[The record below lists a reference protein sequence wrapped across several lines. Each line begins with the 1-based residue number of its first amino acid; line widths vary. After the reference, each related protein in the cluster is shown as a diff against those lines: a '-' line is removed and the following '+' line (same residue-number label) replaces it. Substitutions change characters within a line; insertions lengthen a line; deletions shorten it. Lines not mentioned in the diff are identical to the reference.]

1 MKQRLKSRMIYFCD
15 QQIIILL
22 IRISAKSIMPRKI
35 ILVGLLYICTAI
47 TISAQNINSKIEKR
61 IDNLLMQMTFE
72 EKIGQMNQLH
82 IEDTQRVKNEIRK
95 GHVGSVM
102 SVVDPII
109 VNELQRIAVE
119 ESRLHIPLLIARD
132 VIHGYKT
139 IFPIPL
145 GQAASFNPQIVKEG
159 AKVAASE
166 ASAAGIR
173 WTFAPMIDI
182 THDPRWGRIAE
193 SFGEDP
199 LLVSTM
205 GVAMIQG
212 FQGESLTNPASIA
225 ACAKHFAGYGATEG
239 GRDYNST
246 FIPERQYR
254 NLYLRPFEK
263 AVETGVATL
272 MTSFNDNDGVPS
284 SGNTFLLKEILR
296 NEWKFNGFVVSD
308 WASISE
314 MVKHG
319 FCSDEKEAAM
329 KAANAGLDMEMVSE
343 TYMNYLPQLIA
354 EKKVTLKAI
363 DDAVRNILRLK
374 FRMGLFEN
382 PYCKD
387 LREKTF
393 YNPQHLEAA
402 KKAAIQSAVL
412 LKNENKTLPIG
423 NHVKTILIVGPLADA
438 PHEQLG
444 TWVFDAED
452 SHSQTP
458 LNAIKQLCGD
468 KVQIIYKPVLRF
480 SRDSSNN
487 QIHEAV
493 QLASQA
499 DIILAF
505 VGEEAILSGEAHCLT
520 NLNLQGAQ
528 SALIDAMAQTGKPLI
543 TVIMAG
549 RPLTIEHEINK
560 SNALL
565 YAWHPGTMGGPAIAD
580 LLFGNEV
587 PSGKL
592 PVTFPK
598 SVGQIPLY
606 YNHNNT
612 GRPANGNELH
622 INQIPVGA
630 DQTSLGNTSFYLD
643 MGEKPLFPFG
653 FGLSYT
659 TFKYSNLQVSTH
671 DIKSYDSLFVSFDL
685 ENNGNFEAVEV
696 VQFYVQDV
704 AASITRPVKEL
715 MQFQRINLKPAE
727 KKHIIFKLTAA
738 NLSFWNIDMKK
749 VVEPGKFNLWVG
761 GSSIGDLSSYFTV
774 TL

>member
-1 MKQRLKSRMIYFCD
+1 MKIK
-15 QQIIILL
+15 IILL
-22 IRISAKSIMPRKI
+22 
-35 ILVGLLYICTAI
+35 GLFFCTVV
-47 TISAQNINSKIEKR
+47 TINSQTTDPKIEKR
-61 IDNLLMQMTFE
+61 IDKLLKQMTLD

-82 IEDTQRVKNEIRK
+82 IENTQRVKSEIRK

-145 GQAASFNPQIVKEG
+145 GQAASFNPNIVEAG
-159 AKVAASE
+159 ARIAAVE

-199 LLVSTM
+199 LLVSSM
-205 GVAMIQG
+205 GAAMIRG
-212 FQGESLTNPASIA
+212 FQGESLDNPASIA

-246 FIPERQYR
+246 FIPERLYR

-263 AVETGVATL
+263 AVETKVATL

-284 SGNTFLLKEILR
+284 SGNSFLLKQVLR
-296 NEWKFNGFVVSD
+296 KEWKFDGFVVSD
-308 WASISE
+308 WASVSE

-319 FCSDEKEAAM
+319 FCTDEKEAAM
-329 KAANAGLDMEMVSE
+329 KATNAGLDMEMVSE
-343 TYMNYLPQLIA
+343 TYMNYLPQLIT
-354 EKKVTLKAI
+354 ENKVSIKVI

-374 FRMGLFEN
+374 FKMGLFDN

-387 LREKTF
+387 LREKVF
-393 YNPQHLEAA
+393 YNPQHLETAKEAA
-402 KKAAIQSAVL
+402 VQSAVL
-412 LKNENKTLPIG
+412 LKNENETLPVDKR
-423 NHVKTILIVGPLADA
+423 VKTILIVGPLANA

-444 TWVFDAED
+444 TWVFDGED
-452 SHSQTP
+452 SHTQTP

-468 KVQIIYKPVLRF
+468 NVKILYEPVLKF
-480 SRDSSNN
+480 SRDTSST
-487 QIHEAV
+487 
-493 QLASQA
+493 QLLKVVPLALQA
-499 DIILAF
+499 DMIIAF

-528 SALIDAMAQTGKPLI
+528 SDLIDVLSQTGKPLV

-580 LLFGNEV
+580 LLFGKEV

-598 SVGQIPLY
+598 SVGQIPFY

-612 GRPANGNELH
+612 GRPASGNELT

-643 MGEKPLFPFG
+643 AGEKPLFPFG
-653 FGLSYT
+653 FGLSYSK
-659 TFKYSNLQVSTH
+659 FKYSNLQLSTH
-671 DIKSYDSLFVSFDL
+671 EINSNDTLIVSFDL
-685 ENNGNFEAVEV
+685 ENNGKFEAVEV
-696 VQFYVQDV
+696 AQLYIQDI
-704 AASITRPVKEL
+704 AASVTRPVKEL
-715 MQFQRINLKPAE
+715 VEFQRIHLKPAE
-727 KKHIIFKLTAA
+727 KKTVTFKLPAA

-749 VVEPGKFNLWVG
+749 IVEPGKFNLWVG
-761 GSSIGDLSSYFTV
+761 GNSMGNLNTDFTY

>member
-1 MKQRLKSRMIYFCD
+1 MK
-15 QQIIILL
+15 
-22 IRISAKSIMPRKI
+22 RKI
-35 ILVGLLYICTAI
+35 ILLGLFFCTVV
-47 TISAQNINSKIEKR
+47 TINSQTTDPKIEKR
-61 IDNLLMQMTFE
+61 IDKLLKQMTLD

-82 IEDTQRVKNEIRK
+82 IENTQRVKSEIRK

-145 GQAASFNPQIVKEG
+145 GQAASFNPNIVEAG
-159 AKVAASE
+159 ARIAAVE

-199 LLVSTM
+199 LLVSSM
-205 GVAMIQG
+205 GAAMIRG
-212 FQGESLTNPASIA
+212 FQGKSLDSPTSIA

-246 FIPERQYR
+246 FIPERLYR

-284 SGNTFLLKEILR
+284 SGNSFLLKQVLR
-296 NEWKFNGFVVSD
+296 KEWKFDGFVVSD
-308 WASISE
+308 WASVSE

-319 FCSDEKEAAM
+319 FCTDEKEAAM
-329 KAANAGLDMEMVSE
+329 KATNAGLDMEMVSE
-343 TYMNYLPQLIA
+343 TYMNYLPQLIT
-354 EKKVTLKAI
+354 EKKVSIKVI

-374 FRMGLFEN
+374 FKMGLFDN

-387 LREKTF
+387 LREEVF
-393 YNPQHLEAA
+393 YNPQHLETAKEAA
-402 KKAAIQSAVL
+402 VQSAVL
-412 LKNENKTLPIG
+412 LKNENETLPVDKR
-423 NHVKTILIVGPLADA
+423 VKTILIVGPLANA

-444 TWVFDAED
+444 TWVFDGED
-452 SHSQTP
+452 SHTQTP

-468 KVQIIYKPVLRF
+468 NVKILYEPVLKF
-480 SRDSSNN
+480 SRDTSST
-487 QIHEAV
+487 
-493 QLASQA
+493 QLLKVVPLALQA
-499 DIILAF
+499 DMIIAF

-528 SALIDAMAQTGKPLI
+528 SDLIDVLSQTGKPLV

-580 LLFGNEV
+580 LLFGKEV

-598 SVGQIPLY
+598 SVGQIPFY

-612 GRPANGNELH
+612 GRPASGNELT

-643 MGEKPLFPFG
+643 AGEKPLFPFG
-653 FGLSYT
+653 FGLSYS
-659 TFKYSNLQVSTH
+659 TFKYSNLQLSTH
-671 DIKSYDSLFVSFDL
+671 EINSNDTLIVSFDL
-685 ENNGNFEAVEV
+685 ENNGKFEAVEV
-696 VQFYVQDV
+696 AQLYVQDI
-704 AASITRPVKEL
+704 AASVTRPVKEL
-715 MQFQRINLKPAE
+715 VQFQRINLKPAE
-727 KKHIIFKLTAA
+727 KKTVTFKLPAA

-749 VVEPGKFNLWVG
+749 IVEPGKFNLWVG
-761 GSSIGDLSSYFTV
+761 GNSMGNLNTDFTY

>member
-1 MKQRLKSRMIYFCD
+1 MKIK
-15 QQIIILL
+15 IILL
-22 IRISAKSIMPRKI
+22 
-35 ILVGLLYICTAI
+35 GLFFCTVV
-47 TISAQNINSKIEKR
+47 TINSQTTDPKIEKR
-61 IDNLLMQMTFE
+61 IDKLLKQMTLD

-82 IEDTQRVKNEIRK
+82 IENTQRVKSEIRK

-145 GQAASFNPQIVKEG
+145 GQAASFNPNIVEAG
-159 AKVAASE
+159 ARIAAVE

-199 LLVSTM
+199 LLVSSM
-205 GVAMIQG
+205 GAAMIRG
-212 FQGESLTNPASIA
+212 FQGESLDNPASIA

-246 FIPERQYR
+246 FIPERLYR

-284 SGNTFLLKEILR
+284 SGNSFLLKQVLR
-296 NEWKFNGFVVSD
+296 KEWKFDGFVVSD
-308 WASISE
+308 WASVSE

-319 FCSDEKEAAM
+319 FCTDEKEAAM
-329 KAANAGLDMEMVSE
+329 KATNAGLDMEMVSE
-343 TYMNYLPQLIA
+343 TYMNYLPQLIT
-354 EKKVTLKAI
+354 ENKVSIKVI

-374 FRMGLFEN
+374 FKMGLFDN

-387 LREKTF
+387 LREKVF
-393 YNPQHLEAA
+393 YNPQHLETAKEAA
-402 KKAAIQSAVL
+402 VQSAVL
-412 LKNENKTLPIG
+412 LKNENETLPVDKR
-423 NHVKTILIVGPLADA
+423 VKTILIVGPLANA

-444 TWVFDAED
+444 TWVFDGED
-452 SHSQTP
+452 SHTQTP

-468 KVQIIYKPVLRF
+468 NVKILYEPVLKF
-480 SRDSSNN
+480 SRDTSST
-487 QIHEAV
+487 
-493 QLASQA
+493 QLLKVVPLALQA
-499 DIILAF
+499 DMIIAF

-528 SALIDAMAQTGKPLI
+528 SDLIDVLSQTGKPLV

-580 LLFGNEV
+580 LLFGKEV

-598 SVGQIPLY
+598 SVGQIPFY

-612 GRPANGNELH
+612 GRPASGNELT

-643 MGEKPLFPFG
+643 AGEKPLFPFG
-653 FGLSYT
+653 FGLSYSK
-659 TFKYSNLQVSTH
+659 FKYSNLQLSTH
-671 DIKSYDSLFVSFDL
+671 EINSNDTLIVSFDL
-685 ENNGNFEAVEV
+685 ENNGKFEAVEV
-696 VQFYVQDV
+696 AQLYIQDI
-704 AASITRPVKEL
+704 AASVTRPVKEL
-715 MQFQRINLKPAE
+715 VEFQRINLKPAE
-727 KKHIIFKLTAA
+727 KKTVTFKLTAA

-749 VVEPGKFNLWVG
+749 IVEPGKFNLWVG
-761 GSSIGDLSSYFTV
+761 GNSMGNLNTDFTY

>member
-1 MKQRLKSRMIYFCD
+1 MKQRLKIGMIYFCK

-22 IRISAKSIMPRKI
+22 IRISAKSIMTRKI
-35 ILVGLLYICTAI
+35 ILVGLYICTAI
-47 TISAQNINSKIEKR
+47 TISSQNTNSKIEKR
-61 IDNLLMQMTFE
+61 IDSILRQMTIE

-82 IEDTQRVKNEIRK
+82 IENTQRVKSEIRK

-109 VNELQRIAVE
+109 INELQRIAVE

-145 GQAASFNPQIVKEG
+145 GQAASFNPQIVEEG
-159 AKVAASE
+159 ARVTATE

-205 GVAMIQG
+205 GVAMIRG
-212 FQGESLTNPASIA
+212 FQGESLANPTSIA

-246 FIPERQYR
+246 FIPERLYR

-296 NEWKFNGFVVSD
+296 NEWKFDGFVVSD

-354 EKKVTLKAI
+354 EKKIKLKAI

-387 LREKTF
+387 LREKVF
-393 YNPQHLEAA
+393 YNQQHLETA
-402 KKAAIQSAVL
+402 KKAAIQSIVL
-412 LKNENKTLPIG
+412 LKNENRTLPIG

-480 SRDSSNN
+480 SRDSSSI
-487 QIHEAV
+487 QIQEAI

-580 LLFGNEV
+580 LLFGNEI

-612 GRPANGNELH
+612 GRPANGNELQ

-659 TFKYSNLQVSTH
+659 TFKYSNLQLSTH
-671 DIKSYDSLFVSFDL
+671 DIKSNDSLFVSFDL
-685 ENNGNFEAVEV
+685 ENSGKFDAIEV
-696 VQFYVQDV
+696 AQLYVQDV
-704 AASITRPVKEL
+704 AASVTRPVKEL
-715 MQFQRINLKPAE
+715 IQFQRINLKAAE
-727 KKHIIFKLTAA
+727 KKHLIFKVTANA
-738 NLSFWNIDMKK
+738 LSFWNIDMKK
-749 VVEPGKFNLWVG
+749 VVEPGKFNLWIG
-761 GSSIGDLSSYFTV
+761 GSSIGCLKTDFTY